1 MSTYMAAASRE
12 GKKLNDVVFSSSAAA
27 KEAIKKYGIEHV
39 VNATVGCYA
48 GDDEKVACLPV
59 VEKVYKSLP
68 MSDFITYAPPIGLA
82 DYRSDVID
90 ATFEDQRPDGYAAA
104 IATAG
109 GTGAVHIAISN
120 YSEVGDQVLTT
131 DWRWSV
137 YDNLCDEVGRHLT
150 TFAMLDDSHS
160 FNIDSFS
167 SAVAAILRQQ
177 DSLLIML
184 NTPANNPTGFALSDR
199 DWEEVLDVCRFHE
212 KNGKRISI
220 LVDIAYI
227 AYTGDK
233 NEVRTFMK
241 KFSHLPEHI
250 FVMFAYSMSKGFT
263 LYGQRAGALVGLS
276 SSKDVI
282 DEFQEVGK
290 YSARTS
296 WSNINRAAM
305 TLLSIVR
312 RDPALLKE
320 LETEENEYFQN
331 IRRRADIFMEE
342 ARACNLDFV
351 PYKAGFFI
359 SVPTLKSADACTK
372 LRDDLIFAAPLA
384 RDILR
389 NFFLAIPDSLYYS
402 ARVDG
407 ASNWR
412 YLWRVMVP
420 MSRPALVTI
429 GLLDAIACW
438 NSFLWTVIATN
449 TKEVRT
455 LPFGLYAFMT
465 SSGIRYERLM
475 AASTIV
481 VVPMILLFIFCRK
494 SIVTGVSRG
503 GLKG

>member
-1 MSTYMAAASRE
+1 MSTCMAAASRE
-12 GKKLNDVVFSSSAAA
+12 GKKINDVVFSSSAAA
-27 KEAIKKYGIEHV
+27 KEAIKKYGIKNV

-68 MSDFITYAPPIGLA
+68 MSDFITYAPPVGLA

-90 ATFEDQRPDGYAAA
+90 ATFEDQRPDGYTAA

-199 DWEEVLDVCRFHE
+199 DWEEVLDICRFHE

-233 NEVRTFMK
+233 NKVRTFMK
-241 KFSHLPEHI
+241 QFSHLPEHI

-282 DEFQEVGK
+282 DEFQEVGT
-290 YSARTS
+290 YSARTA

-320 LETEENEYFQN
+320 LETEENNYFQN

-359 SVPTLKSADACTK
+359 SVPTLKSAQACAK
-372 LRDDLIFAAPLA
+372 LQGDLIFAAPLA
-384 RDILR
+384 RGIRLGVCS
-389 NFFLAIPDSLYYS
+389 IPAYKMTGVAAKIKKALES
-402 ARVDG
+402 VDG
-407 ASNWR
+407 
-412 YLWRVMVP
+412 
-420 MSRPALVTI
+420 
-429 GLLDAIACW
+429 
-438 NSFLWTVIATN
+438 
-449 TKEVRT
+449 
-455 LPFGLYAFMT
+455 
-465 SSGIRYERLM
+465 
-475 AASTIV
+475 
-481 VVPMILLFIFCRK
+481 
-494 SIVTGVSRG
+494 
-503 GLKG
+503 